1 MIDLHCLATAINDI
15 LGDKYVV
22 WLNTNAEPEESETRT
37 VVTMSAARIPF
48 AYTTEELD
56 AESLTLTL
64 TFDLPVAAAGA
75 DLITRDIALNDIHN
89 LLIGWRK
96 IEVLQPSDNPN
107 VPDRYAVTVRFEQQ
121 APANPYTDT
130 GHVKQQI
137 VIGGTA
143 LAQNVN
149 CKALVGNFVVVS
161 INDTPLLK
169 VSRVSNTQVGAD
181 NNLLLSEQKTL
192 PEMHCISRIST
203 KTLTFLYLGN
213 DIEDEFLKIAEG
225 VEHDV
230 NKIYTYAVSYPN
242 FTLSQKFKIAGV
254 SSQDSAGVYLQ
265 YTLNVQLVEPAYV
278 VEPPEDDEEGGGNE
292 TPPEGGDGGETPD
305 PNPDPNPEPD
315 PEPEPD
321 NGTDNE
327 YPEGVLVVD
336 GGISGEADWQWGAE
350 LIIPEDFQDVSKIND
365 YAFEGNTSL
374 ELFIMR
380 TPVSYVGTY
389 AFANCSELRHVYIA
403 LMESP
408 MFRANAFSG
417 CEKLERIMLGCTFD
431 DFRRG
436 YLAGRISSDWLGAPS
451 QLIEIMFTLETDPT
465 KAITTWDDFKSMMG
479 G

>member
-22 WLNTNAEPEESETRT
+22 WLNTNAEPDESETRT

-64 TFDLPVAAAGA
+64 TFDLPVSAAGA

-89 LLIGWRK
+89 LLLGWRK
-96 IEVLQPSDNPN
+96 IEVEQPSDNPN

-121 APANPYTDT
+121 VPANPYTDM

-181 NNLLLSEQKTL
+181 NNLLLSEAKTL
-192 PEMHCISRIST
+192 PEMHGISRIST

-230 NKIYTYAVSYPN
+230 NKIYTYDVSYPN
-242 FTLSQKFKIAGV
+242 FTISQKFKIAGV

-265 YTLNVQLVEPAYV
+265 YTLNIQLVEPAYV
-278 VEPPEDDEEGGGNE
+278 VEPPEDGDGNE
-292 TPPEGGDGGETPD
+292 TPPEGGGGGETPD

-315 PEPEPD
+315 PDPEPD
-321 NGTDNE
+321 PEPD
-327 YPEGVLVVD
+327 PDLEGVIVID
-336 GGISGEADWQWGAE
+336 GGISGDPYWQWGTE
-350 LIIPEDFQDVSKIND
+350 LIIPENFKDVSRINA

-374 ELFIMR
+374 ERFIMN
-380 TPVSYVGTY
+380 TPVSYVGSY
-389 AFANCSELRHVYIA
+389 AFANCSELKYVYID
-403 LMESP
+403 LMETP
-408 MFRANAFSG
+408 TIEENAFSD
-417 CEKLERIMLGCTFD
+417 CANLERITLGCTFD
-431 DFRRG
+431 DFKSG
-436 YLAGRISSDWLGAPS
+436 YLAGRISSEWLGAPLQS
-451 QLIEIMFTLETDPT
+451 IEIVFLRETDPI
-465 KAITTWDDFKSMMG
+465 KHIMTWDDFKSMMG

>member
-22 WLNTNAEPEESETRT
+22 WLNTNAEPDESETRT
-37 VVTMSAARIPF
+37 VVTMSVARIPF

-89 LLIGWRK
+89 LLLGWRK
-96 IEVLQPSDNPN
+96 IEVEQPSDNPN

-192 PEMHCISRIST
+192 PEMHGISRIST

-230 NKIYTYAVSYPN
+230 NKIYTYDVSYPN

-292 TPPEGGDGGETPD
+292 TPPEGGGSGGGDSGDNGGDSGDGDDDDDDGGDDTGGSGGGDIMDELPAGTELD
-305 PNPDPNPEPD
+305 E
-315 PEPEPD
+315 
-321 NGTDNE
+321 NGRIKAIERGSVSGNIYIYVNRDIAAYGFEDCDTLTSVTFVIR
-327 YPEGVLVVD
+327 GVP
-336 GGISGEADWQWGAE
+336 GIGTGAFTGCTQLKRIRLFCTYDE
-350 LIIPEDFQDVSKIND
+350 FMAVYGSNM
-365 YAFEGNTSL
+365 EGNWLASL
-374 ELFIMR
+374 DDDVTLEFFADDSTISEITKGELF
-380 TPVSYVGTY
+380 
-389 AFANCSELRHVYIA
+389 N
-403 LMESP
+403 
-408 MFRANAFSG
+408 
-417 CEKLERIMLGCTFD
+417 
-431 DFRRG
+431 
-436 YLAGRISSDWLGAPS
+436 
-451 QLIEIMFTLETDPT
+451 
-465 KAITTWDDFKSMMG
+465 
-479 G
+479 

>member
-22 WLNTNAEPEESETRT
+22 WLNTNAEPDESETRT

-64 TFDLPVAAAGA
+64 TFDLPVSSAGA

-89 LLIGWRK
+89 LLLGWRK
-96 IEVLQPSDNPN
+96 IEVEQPSDNPN

-121 APANPYTDT
+121 APANPYTDV

-181 NNLLLSEQKTL
+181 NNLLLSEAKTL
-192 PEMHCISRIST
+192 PEMHGISRIST

-230 NKIYTYAVSYPN
+230 NKIYTYDVSYPN
-242 FTLSQKFKIAGV
+242 FTISQKFKIAGV

-292 TPPEGGDGGETPD
+292 TPPEGGDGGDDGDE
-305 PNPDPNPEPD
+305 
-315 PEPEPD
+315 
-321 NGTDNE
+321 
-327 YPEGVLVVD
+327 EGGD
-336 GGISGEADWQWGAE
+336 GGGDDTGGSGGGDIMDE
-350 LIIPEDFQDVSKIND
+350 LPAGTELDENGDIKAIESGSVSGNIYIYSNRNIAAYGFEDCDTLLSVTFVIPGVPGI
-365 YAFEGNTSL
+365 GN
-374 ELFIMR
+374 
-380 TPVSYVGTY
+380 G
-389 AFANCSELRHVYIA
+389 AFA
-403 LMESP
+403 
-408 MFRANAFSG
+408 G
-417 CEKLERIMLGCTFD
+417 CTQLERIRLYCTYDEFMAVYGSNMEGNWLASLED
-431 DFRRG
+431 DV
-436 YLAGRISSDWLGAPS
+436 
-451 QLIEIMFTLETDPT
+451 TLEFFADNSTISQIT
-465 KAITTWDDFKSMMG
+465 KGELFNQREG
-479 G
+479 F

>member
-22 WLNTNAEPEESETRT
+22 WLNTNAEPDESETRT

-96 IEVLQPSDNPN
+96 IEVEQPSDNPN

-192 PEMHCISRIST
+192 PEMHGISRIST

-225 VEHDV
+225 VDHDV

-278 VEPPEDDEEGGGNE
+278 VEPPEEEPGGGDGGDSGDGGGDNTGGGE
-292 TPPEGGDGGETPD
+292 GEGGDGDDTDEPITT
-305 PNPDPNPEPD
+305 PEPIAFLTTSEGESVGYWYVIT
-315 PEPEPD
+315 PEDDRTGTIYEDEYYKNLTIYFLTNTTYGDGAGALIESNAAYVIPANATYLGEKSFVFMTSPFVIDFAGTLEQWNALEKHD
-321 NGTDNE
+321 NWVMHLIGNQGAV
-327 YPEGVLVVD
+327 PLVVRCT
-336 GGISGEADWQWGAE
+336 GGDTIEFSEPITVIPITATRAE
-350 LIIPEDFQDVSKIND
+350 E
-365 YAFEGNTSL
+365 
-374 ELFIMR
+374 
-380 TPVSYVGTY
+380 
-389 AFANCSELRHVYIA
+389 
-403 LMESP
+403 
-408 MFRANAFSG
+408 
-417 CEKLERIMLGCTFD
+417 
-431 DFRRG
+431 
-436 YLAGRISSDWLGAPS
+436 
-451 QLIEIMFTLETDPT
+451 
-465 KAITTWDDFKSMMG
+465 
-479 G
+479 